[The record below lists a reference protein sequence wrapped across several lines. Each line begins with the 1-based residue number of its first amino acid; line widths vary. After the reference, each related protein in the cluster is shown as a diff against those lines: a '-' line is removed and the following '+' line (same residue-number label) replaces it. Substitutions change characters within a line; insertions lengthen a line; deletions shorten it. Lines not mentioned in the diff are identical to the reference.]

1 MNLLLQENDVV
12 RQQRFIIIPPIL
24 TKDVVHIWQFS
35 FSQHKD
41 RISYFWTLLNHDEKK
56 RAETFL
62 QNQHRYNFATAR
74 AILRYLLAQYLKCEP
89 QDIVFK
95 QNDHGKLALA
105 QSDDKSDNNLSLQ
118 FNLSHAKDVVIYAFA
133 IDRHVGID
141 VEYIRDDVSLAEIAR
156 RFFALEEQKTLFA
169 LPPDQQSD
177 AFFACWTRK
186 EAFIK
191 AIGKG
196 LSYSLKKFIV
206 DLSVQ
211 QKTAKVNLKINDNK
225 LHPTLWSLFNLSTI
239 PQYCAAVAIEG
250 ACEIKQIHMKSTV
263 PQS

>member
-1 MNLLLQENDVV
+1 MNLLLQENDTVKC
-12 RQQRFIIIPPIL
+12 QRFIIKTPIL
-24 TKDVVHIWQFS
+24 TKEFVHIWQFS

-41 RISYFWTLLNHDEKK
+41 NISYFWTLLNRDEK
-56 RAETFL
+56 RRTETFL

-89 QDIVFK
+89 QDIVFQ

-105 QSDDKSDNNLSLQ
+105 QSDNNLSLQ
-118 FNLSHAKDVVIYAFA
+118 FNLSHAKDTVMYAFA
-133 IDRHVGID
+133 VDRHVGID

-156 RFFALEEQKTLFA
+156 RFFALEEQQALFA
-169 LPPDQQSD
+169 LPRDQQSE

-211 QKTAKVNLKINDNK
+211 QKTAKVNLKINDDK
-225 LHPTLWSLFNLSTI
+225 LLSTFWTLFNLTTT
-239 PQYCAAVAIEG
+239 PQYCAAVVVEG
-250 ACEIKQIHMKSTV
+250 DCAAEQIHIVQDRSTF
-263 PQS
+263 